1 MCIRDRLVGA
11 KAGEEIDV
19 KVTFPEDYHQEDV
32 AGKDAVFKTTIKE
45 VQVKELPEID
55 DEFAKDVSEF
65 DTLDELKVSVA
76 EKLKEQ
82 KTTELRRSAENKVI
96 DFAVQNAEIEI
107 PYLMVEEELD
117 RTLDTY
123 DRQLSSQGLSLNDY
137 LGYMGSNVEQFR
149 EGMKADVERNIKADF
164 VLTEIAETE
173 KLEPT
178 EEELEEEIKRYAA
191 SMQQDFEEF
200 KKTVNETME
209 SYMKTDIKRRKAIDF
224 LVDAAQV
231 K

>member
-1 MCIRDRLVGA
+1 M
-11 KAGEEIDV
+11 
-19 KVTFPEDYHQEDV
+19 
-32 AGKDAVFKTTIKE
+32 FKTIVND

-65 DTLDELKVSVA
+65 DTLDELKASVA
-76 EKLKEQ
+76 EKLKEK
-82 KTTELRRSAENKVI
+82 KTTELRRNAENKVI

-123 DRQLSSQGLSLNDY
+123 DRQLKSQGLGLNDY

-149 EGMKADVERNIKADF
+149 EGMKEDVERNLKADF
-164 VLTEIAETE
+164 VLTEIAEAE

-209 SYMKTDIKRRKAIDF
+209 GYMKTDIKRRKAIDF